1 MADNKVQLPSGM
13 GGLIR
18 YSDHSTSKIQFKPG
32 TIVIFI
38 LLVIIIEIMLHT
50 WGAKLI

>member
-18 YSDHSTSKIQFKPG
+18 YSEHSTSKIQFKPG
-32 TIVIFI
+32 TVILFI
-38 LLVIIIEIMLHT
+38 ILVIIIEIMLHT
-50 WGAKLI
+50 WGGKLI